1 MKKAISVLLILALA
15 LTMCFGTAGTAA
27 AASQSDIN
35 SVYEKTG
42 DYIYKT
48 VKTPVI
54 GTIGGCWAMYG
65 LAKADYD
72 MPDSYVTAYK
82 KSVVDALE
90 KGYRGVKGQLHDR
103 KYTDYSRVIVAYSEL
118 GLDPTDVGGYNLVE
132 KLADYDKVIWQGIN
146 GPIWALRA
154 LDSGDY
160 DIPKVSGV
168 ANKTTRQKLIN
179 GILDAQLA
187 DGGWALSGSKSDPD
201 LTGMALTALAPY
213 KSQKKVKAAIDEA
226 VDWLSKA
233 QLADGSYVTYG
244 DPTAESCAQVICG
257 LTAVGI
263 NPNTNS
269 KFKKNGKSV
278 LDGLMTFYDAKTGG
292 FRHVNE
298 ASGGYQPVVDQ
309 MATEQAFYALAHY
322 KTSVP
327 DKAVISTAKK
337 ADSTS
342 LKVTWKKAGVG
353 SGYQVVIATNSK
365 FTKNA
370 EKFTVKGRSST
381 NKTIKELKKGK
392 TYYVKVRAYKTVNG
406 TKLYGAY
413 SVSKKVKL

>member
-1 MKKAISVLLILALA
+1 MKRIITALLILVLMLGA
-15 LTMCFGTAGTAA
+15 TGTAA
-27 AASQSDIN
+27 AATQSDIN

-42 DYIYKT
+42 DYIYNT
-48 VKTPVI
+48 VKEPVI

-72 MPDSYVTAYK
+72 MADSYIKAYT
-82 KSVVDALE
+82 KSVEQALE
-90 KGYRGVKGQLHDR
+90 AGYRGVKGQLHDR

-118 GLDPTDVGGYNLVE
+118 GLDPTDAGGYNLVE
-132 KLADYDKVIWQGIN
+132 KLADYDKVVWQGIN

-160 DIPKVSGV
+160 DIPKVSGIT
-168 ANKTTRQKLIN
+168 NKTTRQKLIN
-179 GILDAQLA
+179 GILEAQLA

-213 KSQKKVKAAIDEA
+213 KSQKKVSAAIDKA
-226 VDWLSKA
+226 IDCLSA
-233 QLADGSYVTYG
+233 MQLEDGSFATFG
-244 DPTAESCAQVICG
+244 DRTAESCAQVICG

-263 NPNTNS
+263 NPNTDS
-269 KFKKNGKSV
+269 RFIKNGKSV

-309 MATEQAFYALAHY
+309 MATEQAYYALAHY

-327 DKAVISTAKK
+327 DKATLSSVKK

-342 LKVTWKKAGVG
+342 LKTSWKKSAVA

-365 FTKNA
+365 FTKNV
-370 EKFTVKGRSST
+370 EKFTVKGRTAVS
-381 NKTIKELKKGK
+381 KTIKELKKGK

-406 TKLYGAY
+406 TKLYGEY
-413 SVSKKVKL
+413 SASKKVKLS

>member
-1 MKKAISVLLILALA
+1 MKRIITALLILVLMLGA
-15 LTMCFGTAGTAA
+15 TGTAA
-27 AASQSDIN
+27 AATQSDIN

-42 DYIYKT
+42 DYIYNT
-48 VKTPVI
+48 VKEPVI

-72 MPDSYVTAYK
+72 MADSYIKAYT
-82 KSVVDALE
+82 KSVEQALE
-90 KGYRGVKGQLHDR
+90 AGYRGVKGQLHDR

-118 GLDPTDVGGYNLVE
+118 GLDPTDASGYNLVE
-132 KLADYDKVIWQGIN
+132 KLADYDKVVWQGIN

-168 ANKTTRQKLIN
+168 TNKTTRQKLIN
-179 GILDAQLA
+179 GILEAQLA
-187 DGGWALSGSKSDPD
+187 DGAWALSGSKSDPD

-213 KSQKKVKAAIDEA
+213 KSQKKVSAAIDKA
-226 VDWLSKA
+226 IDCLSA
-233 QLADGSYVTYG
+233 MQLEDGSFATFG
-244 DPTAESCAQVICG
+244 DRTAESCAQVICG

-263 NPNTNS
+263 NPNTDS
-269 KFKKNGKSV
+269 RFIKNGKSV
-278 LDGLMTFYDAKTGG
+278 LDGLMTFYDAKIGG
-292 FRHVNE
+292 FRHVNQ

-309 MATEQAFYALAHY
+309 MATEQAYYALAHY

-327 DKAVISTAKK
+327 DKAVLSSVKK

-342 LKVTWKKAGVG
+342 LKTSWKKAAVA

-365 FTKNA
+365 FTKNV

-381 NKTIKELKKGK
+381 SKTIKELKKGK
-392 TYYVKVRAYKTVNG
+392 TYYVKVRAYETVNG
-406 TKLYGAY
+406 TKLYGEY
-413 SVSKKVKL
+413 SASKKVKLS

>member
-15 LTMCFGTAGTAA
+15 LTMCFGTAGTAS

-35 SVYEKTG
+35 SVYKKTG

-72 MPDSYVTAYK
+72 MPGSYVAAYK

-103 KYTDYSRVIVAYSEL
+103 KYADYSRVIVAFSQL

-179 GILDAQLA
+179 GILNAQLA

-233 QLADGSYVTYG
+233 QLADGSYATYG

-269 KFKKNGKSV
+269 KFKKNGNSV
-278 LDGLMTFYDAKTGG
+278 LDGLMTFYDASTGG
-292 FRHVNE
+292 FRHVNQ
-298 ASGGYQPVVDQ
+298 ASGGYKPVVDQ
-309 MATEQAFYALAHY
+309 MATEQAYYALAHY

-337 ADSTS
+337 SASTS
-342 LKVTWKKAGVG
+342 MKVTWKKAAVG
-353 SGYQVVIATNSK
+353 SGYQVVIATNSS
-365 FTKNA
+365 FTKNV

-381 NKTIKELKKGK
+381 SKTIKELKKGK

-413 SVSKKVKL
+413 STSKKVKL

>member
-1 MKKAISVLLILALA
+1 MKRIIAVLLVLALI
-15 LTMCFGTAGTAA
+15 LGTTGTAA
-27 AASQSDIN
+27 AASQSEIT

-72 MPDSYVTAYK
+72 MPDSYVTAYR
-82 KSVVDALE
+82 KSVEDALE

-103 KYTDYSRVIVAYSEL
+103 KYTDYSRVIVAFSQL

-154 LDSGDY
+154 LDAGGY
-160 DIPKVSGV
+160 DIPEVSGV

-233 QLADGSYVTYG
+233 QLADGSYATYG

-337 ADSTS
+337 SASTS
-342 LKVTWKKAGVG
+342 MKVTWKKAAVG
-353 SGYQVVIATNSK
+353 SGYQVTIATDSS
-365 FTKNA
+365 FTKNV
-370 EKFTVKGRSST
+370 KKYTVSGRSST
-381 NKTIKELKKGK
+381 SKTIKELKKGK

-406 TKLYGAY
+406 TKIYGSY
-413 SVSKKVKL
+413 SAAKKVKL

>member
-1 MKKAISVLLILALA
+1 MKRIITALLILVLMLGA
-15 LTMCFGTAGTAA
+15 TGTAA
-27 AASQSDIN
+27 AATQSDIN

-48 VKTPVI
+48 VKEPVI

-72 MPDSYVTAYK
+72 MADSYIKAYT
-82 KSVVDALE
+82 KSVEQALE
-90 KGYRGVKGQLHDR
+90 TGYRGVKGQLHDR

-132 KLADYDKVIWQGIN
+132 KLADYDKVVWQGIN

-179 GILDAQLA
+179 GILEAQLA

-213 KSQKKVKAAIDEA
+213 KSQKKVSAAIDKA
-226 VDWLSKA
+226 IDCLSA
-233 QLADGSYVTYG
+233 MQLEDGSFATFG
-244 DPTAESCAQVICG
+244 DRTAESCAQVICG

-263 NPNTNS
+263 NPNADS
-269 KFKKNGKSV
+269 RFIKNGKSV
-278 LDGLMTFYDAKTGG
+278 LDGLMTFYDAKIGG

-309 MATEQAFYALAHY
+309 MATEQAYYALAHY

-327 DKAVISTAKK
+327 DKATLSSVKK

-342 LKVTWKKAGVG
+342 LKTSWKKAAVA

-365 FTKNA
+365 FTKNV
-370 EKFTVKGRSST
+370 EKFTVKGRTTVS
-381 NKTIKELKKGK
+381 KTIKELKKGK
-392 TYYVKVRAYKTVNG
+392 TYYVKIRAYKTVNG
-406 TKLYGAY
+406 TKLYGEY
-413 SVSKKVKL
+413 SASKKVKL

>member
-1 MKKAISVLLILALA
+1 MKRIITALLILALVLGA
-15 LTMCFGTAGTAA
+15 SGTAA
-27 AASQSDIN
+27 AATQSDIN

-48 VKTPVI
+48 VKEPVI

-72 MPDSYVTAYK
+72 MADSYIKAYT
-82 KSVVDALE
+82 KSVEQALE
-90 KGYRGVKGQLHDR
+90 AGYRGIKGQLHDR

-118 GLDPTDVGGYNLVE
+118 GLDPTDAGGYNLVE
-132 KLADYDKVIWQGIN
+132 KLADYDKVVWQGIN

-168 ANKTTRQKLIN
+168 TNKTTRQKLIN
-179 GILDAQLA
+179 GILEAQLA

-213 KSQKKVKAAIDEA
+213 KSQKKVKTAIDKA
-226 VDWLSKA
+226 VEWLGKV
-233 QLADGSYVTYG
+233 QLEDGSFATFG
-244 DPTAESCAQVICG
+244 DRTAESCAQVICG

-263 NPNTNS
+263 NPNTDNR
-269 KFKKNGKSV
+269 FIKNGKSV
-278 LDGLMTFYDAKTGG
+278 LDGLMTFYDAKIGG
-292 FRHVNE
+292 FRHVNQ

-309 MATEQAFYALAHY
+309 MATEQAYYALAHY

-327 DKAVISTAKK
+327 DKATLSSVKK

-342 LKVTWKKAGVG
+342 LKVTWKKAAVA
-353 SGYQVVIATNSK
+353 SGYQVMIATNSK
-365 FTKNA
+365 FTKNV
-370 EKFTVKGRSST
+370 EKFTVKGRTAVS
-381 NKTIKELKKGK
+381 KTIKELKKGK

-406 TKLYGAY
+406 TKLYGEY
-413 SVSKKVKL
+413 SASKKVKLS

>member
-1 MKKAISVLLILALA
+1 MKRIITALLILALVLGA
-15 LTMCFGTAGTAA
+15 TGTAA
-27 AASQSDIN
+27 AATQSDIN

-48 VKTPVI
+48 VKEPVI

-65 LAKADYD
+65 LAKAGYD
-72 MPDSYVTAYK
+72 MADSYIKAYT
-82 KSVVDALE
+82 KSVEQALE
-90 KGYRGVKGQLHDR
+90 VGYRGIKGQLHDR

-118 GLDPTDVGGYNLVE
+118 GLDPTDASGYNLVE
-132 KLADYDKVIWQGIN
+132 KLADYDKVVWQGIN

-179 GILDAQLA
+179 GILEAQLA

-213 KSQKKVKAAIDEA
+213 KSQKKVSAAIDKA
-226 VDWLSKA
+226 VNWLSKA
-233 QLADGSYVTYG
+233 QLEDGSYATFG
-244 DPTAESCAQVICG
+244 DRTAESCAQVICG

-263 NPNTNS
+263 NPNTDNR
-269 KFKKNGKSV
+269 FIKNGKSV
-278 LDGLMTFYDAKTGG
+278 LDGLMTFYDAKIGG
-292 FRHVNE
+292 FRHVNQ

-309 MATEQAFYALAHY
+309 MATEQAYYALAHY

-327 DKAVISTAKK
+327 DKATLSSVKK

-342 LKVTWKKAGVG
+342 LKVTWKKAAVA
-353 SGYQVVIATNSK
+353 SGYQVMIATNSK
-365 FTKNA
+365 FTKNV
-370 EKFTVKGRSST
+370 EKFTVKGRTTVS
-381 NKTIKELKKGK
+381 KTIKELKKGK

-406 TKLYGAY
+406 TKLYGEY
-413 SVSKKVKL
+413 SASKKVKLS